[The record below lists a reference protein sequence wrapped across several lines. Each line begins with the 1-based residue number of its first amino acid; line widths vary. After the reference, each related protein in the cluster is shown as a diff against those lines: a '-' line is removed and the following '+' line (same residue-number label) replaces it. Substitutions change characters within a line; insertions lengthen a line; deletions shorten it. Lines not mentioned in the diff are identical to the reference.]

1 MRKND
6 LIYLNHIL
14 NSIER
19 IEEYTGSIEKSD
31 FLSNH
36 LVQDGK
42 IRQIE
47 IIGEAT
53 INLSKDVREKY
64 PRIPWSDI
72 AGMRDRLIHH
82 YFGVD
87 LQAIWSTVKVDIPDL
102 KDDILAILD
111 VLEVE
116 NKSQ

>member
-1 MRKND
+1 MKKND

-19 IEEYTGSIEKSD
+19 INEYTAGKKED
-31 FLSNH
+31 FIFNN
-36 LVQDGK
+36 LVQDAT

-53 INLSKDVREKY
+53 KNISQDLREKY
-64 PRIPWSDI
+64 RQVPWSDI
-72 AGMRDRLIHH
+72 AGMRDRLSHH

-87 LQAIWSTVKVDIPDL
+87 LQAIWNTVKVDIPKL
-102 KDDILAILD
+102 KDDILVILN
-111 VLEVE
+111 VLGTE
-116 NKSQ
+116 K

>member
-1 MRKND
+1 MREND

-14 NSIER
+14 NSIKR

-47 IIGEAT
+47 IIGEGT
-53 INLSKDVREKY
+53 KNLSKYIREKY

-82 YFGVD
+82 YFGVTFNPYGA
-87 LQAIWSTVKVDIPDL
+87 LL
-102 KDDILAILD
+102 KSIFQI
-111 VLEVE
+111 
-116 NKSQ
+116 

>member
-19 IEEYTGSIEKSD
+19 IEEYTGNIEKSN
-31 FLSNH
+31 FLSNN
-36 LVQDGK
+36 LVQDGT

-47 IIGEAT
+47 IMGEAT
-53 INLSKDVREKY
+53 KNLSKDFREKY
-64 PRIPWSDI
+64 PKVPWSDI

-87 LQAIWSTVKVDIPDL
+87 LQAVWSTVKVDIPDL

-111 VLEVE
+111 VFEFE
-116 NKSQ
+116 N

>member
-1 MRKND
+1 MKKND
-6 LIYLNHIL
+6 LVYLSHIL

-19 IEEYTGSIEKSD
+19 IEEYTEGMEKDD
-31 FLSNH
+31 FLSRS
-36 LVQDGK
+36 LVQDGT

-53 INLSKDVREKY
+53 KNLSKNPREKY
-64 PRIPWSDI
+64 SHIPWSDI

-87 LQAIWSTVKVDIPDL
+87 VKAVWSTVKVDIPAL
-102 KDDILAILD
+102 KSEILAILD
-111 VLEVE
+111 DLETE
-116 NKSQ
+116 

>member
-6 LIYLNHIL
+6 LVYLNHIF

-19 IEEYTGSIEKSD
+19 IEEYTENIDKRD

-36 LVQDGK
+36 LIQDGT

-53 INLSKDVREKY
+53 KNLSKDLRKKY
-64 PRIPWSDI
+64 SQVPWSDI

-87 LQAIWSTVKVDIPDL
+87 LQAVWITIKIDIPDL
-102 KDDILAILD
+102 KDDILTILD
-111 VLEVE
+111 VLRFE
-116 NKSQ
+116 N

>member
-1 MRKND
+1 MKKND
-6 LIYLNHIL
+6 LIYLNHII

-19 IEEYTGSIEKSD
+19 IEEYTGDLEKND
-31 FLSNH
+31 FLSNQ
-36 LVQDGK
+36 LVQDGT

-53 INLSKDVREKY
+53 KNLSKGFREKY
-64 PRIPWSDI
+64 PQVPWSDI

-87 LQAIWSTVKVDIPDL
+87 LHAVWRTIKIDTPDL
-102 KDDILAILD
+102 KENILDILD
-111 VLEVE
+111 VLEP
-116 NKSQ
+116 

>member
-1 MRKND
+1 MKKND
-6 LIYLNHIL
+6 LVYLNHIL
-14 NSIER
+14 NSIKR
-19 IEEYTGSIEKSD
+19 IEEYTENMDKRD

-36 LVQDGK
+36 LVQDGT

-53 INLSKDVREKY
+53 KNLSKDFREKY
-64 PRIPWSDI
+64 SQVPWSDI

-87 LQAIWSTVKVDIPDL
+87 LQAIWRTVKIDIPDF
-102 KDDILAILD
+102 KDNILAILD
-111 VLEVE
+111 VLRFE
-116 NKSQ
+116 N

>member
-6 LIYLNHIL
+6 LVYLNHIL

-19 IEEYTGSIEKSD
+19 IEEYTKNIDKRD

-36 LVQDGK
+36 LIQDGT

-53 INLSKDVREKY
+53 KNLSKDLREKY
-64 PRIPWSDI
+64 SQVPWSDI

-87 LQAIWSTVKVDIPDL
+87 LQAVWITVKMDISGL

-111 VLEVE
+111 VLRFE
-116 NKSQ
+116 N